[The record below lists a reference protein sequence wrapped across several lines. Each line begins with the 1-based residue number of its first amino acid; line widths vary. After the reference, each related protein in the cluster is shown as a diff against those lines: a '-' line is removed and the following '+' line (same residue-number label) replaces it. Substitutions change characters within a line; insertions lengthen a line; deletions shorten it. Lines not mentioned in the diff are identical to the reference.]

1 MKISKARREAVGG
14 AAEILEDWHS
24 GEKHQAEKR
33 SVPPN
38 ESWI

>member
-14 AAEILEDWHS
+14 PAEILEEWHS
-24 GEKHQAEKR
+24 GEKCQAEKH
-33 SVPPN
+33 SVPPS